1 MKYLDAAVDEAEGFL
16 LGLGIDI
23 ENIVKESS
31 TLDKLDTLRE
41 AYNIIVDKEE
51 YKEKFNVIVNTL
63 INLYES
69 AKPEIFKIDW
79 EHEDEYSALSYIHGL
94 YHNLIDDEKIK
105 RARLRMASLL
115 DDSVKATQPIQG
127 MQEDF
132 AIYKTQ
138 VIDLSKIDAEKL
150 KAEFKQAPYRA
161 VEIDDMKSFIEKA
174 LRQMQ
179 KKNCTRRKFSE
190 RYKNI
195 IDQYNAGSVD
205 NEHYYEELVKLLQAM
220 QEEDNRASREGLTDE
235 ELEIFDLLTA
245 DKKLTK
251 AEEQKVKLSARRLY
265 EKLRSDKQNIFVVE
279 PLSRVRS
286 TIEEIL
292 DEDLPESY
300 DKDSFD
306 LKTSLLMAHFTDMAV
321 QGYGWISA

>member
-1 MKYLDAAVDEAEGFL
+1 
-16 LGLGIDI
+16 
-23 ENIVKESS
+23 
-31 TLDKLDTLRE
+31 
-41 AYNIIVDKEE
+41 
-51 YKEKFNVIVNTL
+51 
-63 INLYES
+63 
-69 AKPEIFKIDW
+69 
-79 EHEDEYSALSYIHGL
+79 
-94 YHNLIDDEKIK
+94 
-105 RARLRMASLL
+105 
-115 DDSVKATQPIQG
+115 
-127 MQEDF
+127 
-132 AIYKTQ
+132 
-138 VIDLSKIDAEKL
+138 
-150 KAEFKQAPYRA
+150 YRA

-195 IDQYNAGSVD
+195 IDKYNVGSAD
-205 NEHYYEELVKLLQAM
+205 HEHYYEELVKLLQAM
-220 QEEDNRASREGLTDE
+220 QEEDNRASREGLVDE

-251 AEEQKVKLSARRLY
+251 AEEQKVKLSAKRLY
-265 EKLRSDKQNIFVVE
+265 EKLRNDKQDIFVVDWYKDAQ

-321 QGYGWISA
+321 QGYGWVSA